1 MPFPAAWKSLQD
13 VGASGRQGSNIAS
26 RSNEKIHR
34 SIRSRQSIRRTTGHP
49 ILFEIRRHHVSRL
62 FGEIASQPAMEPAHC
77 RHSRQCALSPRHIA
91 ETFPFR
97 KAPCSVPLFPSA
109 IQPGTKSGRKSL
121 EVGEKM
127 MYTQSILSATQ
138 RFDCSRYA
146 TIGAMESTQ
155 YCPVQI
161 MWHYLR
167 RYV

>member
-1 MPFPAAWKSLQD
+1 
-13 VGASGRQGSNIAS
+13 
-26 RSNEKIHR
+26 
-34 SIRSRQSIRRTTGHP
+34 
-49 ILFEIRRHHVSRL
+49 
-62 FGEIASQPAMEPAHC
+62 
-77 RHSRQCALSPRHIA
+77 
-91 ETFPFR
+91 
-97 KAPCSVPLFPSA
+97 LFPSA